1 MLEQQIGIKY
11 PVGEERQNYLRN
23 SSDGMETVSYAKPF
37 TPAEMAKQRELLTD
51 ASIMLADINEAKK
64 QAMDRFKEEA
74 KEYEEQRKQAI
85 KNLKMKA
92 EVVEEE
98 CFKIFDEDDN
108 MVGFYNSEGLLVS
121 SRQAFPNERQK
132 SLFHDFR
139 KTGTEDN

>member
-64 QAMDRFKEEA
+64 QAMDRFKEAA
-74 KEYEEQRKQAI
+74 KEYEEQRQGAI
-85 KNLKMKA
+85 KTLNMKA
-92 EVVEEE
+92 EVVAGKRSKRSEEE
-98 CFKIFDEDDN
+98 DN
-108 MVGFYNSEGLLVS
+108 LV
-121 SRQAFPNERQK
+121 A
-132 SLFHDFR
+132 
-139 KTGTEDN
+139 